1 MLPTASA
8 PTFRRASEANHSRPS
23 VGQASYS
30 GCRMVGV
37 RPGKIWALSQIFF
50 WGARNSTLQTT
61 SIWCNWGNTML
72 DSALLCIG
80 FLTKGDAGTLPW
92 FAMACLA
99 MLLHFLCMLSLVA
112 LSPVCEKLRWRQL
125 CLACFQTSAGKAGH
139 PWQEPNRSYVKLWIC
154 YATTEFI
161 NPQIDR
167 RKPYYIPSSS
177 FFSIFSWPWL
187 AWERYSI
194 FIIYWI
200 TELLSDSF
208 AYAWMGIMHQGR
220 VEMALPCLVS
230 CSKRRASKFL
240 TTKSVVPLLVL

>member
-1 MLPTASA
+1 MQL
-8 PTFRRASEANHSRPS
+8 
-23 VGQASYS
+23 G
-30 GCRMVGV
+30 G
-37 RPGKIWALSQIFF
+37 
-50 WGARNSTLQTT
+50 
-61 SIWCNWGNTML
+61 TML

-139 PWQEPNRSYVKLWIC
+139 PWQEPNRSYVKLRIC

-167 RKPYYIPSSS
+167 RKPYYIPSSLS
-177 FFSIFSWPWL
+177 LVGHGWLEKGTVYLSSIELPNCFRIVLLTLGWASCIKGGWKWRCR
-187 AWERYSI
+187 AWS
-194 FIIYWI
+194 
-200 TELLSDSF
+200 
-208 AYAWMGIMHQGR
+208 AA
-220 VEMALPCLVS
+220 
-230 CSKRRASKFL
+230 RRGARQFL